1 MKKVEDY
8 QYKKVL
14 VLGLARSGVSAASI
28 MHKLGAFV
36 TVNDQK
42 PFSENPEA
50 QGLLEQGIKVIC
62 GSHPIELLDEGFE
75 LVIKNPGIPYNNPMI
90 QKALQLKIPVITEVE
105 LAYQIS
111 DAPIIGITGTNGK
124 TTTTTIIHHMLNER
138 QADNSLLAGNIGF
151 PASMVASKALPEQ
164 YITMEL
170 SSFQLMGIDTFHP
183 HISVITNI
191 YEAHLDYHADRDEYV
206 QAKWKIQKN
215 QTADDILVINWDQE
229 ELKTLTKKT
238 KAQIVP
244 FSTTQKL
251 GLGSYVQN
259 GKLMF
264 NDEIV
269 GERADILLPGDH
281 NLENI
286 LASIAVAKTIGVSNE
301 QIMQVLKTF
310 KGVPHRTQFVT
321 EWHGRKFYNDSKA
334 TNILATQSALKGFKE
349 PVVLLAGGLDR
360 GNEFD
365 ELLPF
370 FQHVKALVCFG
381 ETAQKIGRIGKQS
394 GTEVFYVENVEAA
407 VPVAFEAS
415 SPGDVILLSPACASW
430 DQYRTFEVRGNKYME
445 AIEALQNEVEK

>member
-1 MKKVEDY
+1 MKAIKTY

-62 GSHPIELLDEGFE
+62 GSHPVELLDEGFE
-75 LVIKNPGIPYNNPMI
+75 LVIKNPGIPYQNPMI
-90 QKALQLKIPVITEVE
+90 QKALKLKIPIITEVE

-111 DAPIIGITGTNGK
+111 ESPIIGITGTNGK
-124 TTTTTIIHHMLNER
+124 TTTTTIIHQMLNEHR
-138 QADNSLLAGNIGF
+138 PDSSRLAGNIGY
-151 PASMVASKALPEQ
+151 PASKVAEGTLPDQ

-170 SSFQLMGIDTFHP
+170 SSFQLMGIDTFRP

-191 YEAHLDYHADRDEYV
+191 YEAHLDYHTNRDEYV

-215 QTADDILVINWDQE
+215 QTAEDVLVINWDQE
-229 ELKTLTKKT
+229 ELKLLTKRT
-238 KAQIVP
+238 KARVIP

-251 GLGSYVQN
+251 GQGSYVQD

-264 NDEIV
+264 NEEVV
-269 GERADILLPGDH
+269 GERTDILLPGEH

-286 LASIAVAKTIGVSNE
+286 LASIAVAKTLGVSNAE
-301 QIMQVLKTF
+301 IMQVLKTF

-321 EWHGRKFYNDSKA
+321 EWQGRKFYNDSKA

-370 FQHVKALVCFG
+370 FKHVKVLICFG
-381 ETAQKIGRIGKQS
+381 ETAQKIGRIGKES
-394 GTEVFYVENVEAA
+394 GAKVFYVEDVSAA
-407 VPVAFEAS
+407 VPKAYEES
-415 SPGDVILLSPACASW
+415 EPGDIILLSPACASW

-445 AIEALQNEVEK
+445 AIEVLQNEVEK